1 MKDIIEKL
9 KGMDK
14 KELSEAVKQAK
25 AFADTPQGKEL
36 MGKIKSGNMDVKN
49 SQYTEIMK
57 EIDKNPD
64 IAKAIFNILKG

>member
-14 KELSEAVKQAK
+14 KELGEAVKQAK
-25 AFADTPQGKEL
+25 AFVDTPQGKEL
-36 MGKIKSGNMDVKN
+36 IGNIKSGNMDVKN
-49 SQYTEIMK
+49 SQYAEIMK

>member
-14 KELSEAVKQAK
+14 KELNEAVKQAK
-25 AFADTPQGKEL
+25 AFAETPRGKEL
-36 MGKIKSGNMDVKN
+36 VEKIKSGNKDIKN
-49 SQYTEIMK
+49 GQYAEIMK

>member
-14 KELSEAVKQAK
+14 KELGEAVKQAK

-36 MGKIKSGNMDVKN
+36 AQKIKSGNMDIKN
-49 SQYTEIMK
+49 GQYAEIMK
-57 EIDKNPD
+57 EIDKNPE
-64 IAKAIFNILKG
+64 IARAIFNILKG

>member
-14 KELSEAVKQAK
+14 KELGEAIREAK
-25 AFADTPQGKEL
+25 AFAQTPEGKEL
-36 MGKIKSGNMDVKN
+36 VQKVKNGNIDEKN
-49 SQYTEIMK
+49 SQYAEIMK
-57 EIDKNPD
+57 EVEKNPD

>member
-14 KELSEAVKQAK
+14 KELGQAINQAK
-25 AFADTPQGKEL
+25 AFAQTPEGKEL
-36 MGKIKSGNMDVKN
+36 VQKVKNGNIDTKN
-49 SQYTEIMK
+49 SQYAEIMK
-57 EIDKNPD
+57 EVEKNPD

>member
-9 KGMDK
+9 KGLDK
-14 KELSEAVKQAK
+14 KELGEAVKQAK
-25 AFADTPQGKEL
+25 AFADTPQGKEI
-36 MGKIKSGNMDVKN
+36 MEKIKSGNTDVKN
-49 SQYTEIMK
+49 SQYAEIMK

>member
-9 KGMDK
+9 RGMDK
-14 KELSEAVKQAK
+14 KELNEAVKQAK
-25 AFADTPQGKEL
+25 AFADTPQGREL
-36 MGKIKSGNMDVKN
+36 VGKLKSGNMDIKN
-49 SQYTEIMK
+49 SQYAEIMK

>member
-36 MGKIKSGNMDVKN
+36 IGKIKNGNTDIKN
-49 SQYTEIMK
+49 SQYADIMK

>member
-25 AFADTPQGKEL
+25 AFADTPQGKDL
-36 MGKIKSGNMDVKN
+36 IGKIKNGNTDIKN
-49 SQYTEIMK
+49 SQYADIMK